1 MTLLN
6 QIVALEKGLKSR
18 TTATV
23 TEIHRDLQKAPLYA
37 GLSRTYQPKN
47 HDGDQLPSEK
57 QIVQMTVTEKL
68 DKAAEALVALF
79 DVVATKELG
88 NTHAKADVVVDGELL
103 VSGATVPYLLFLE
116 KQLTDWRT
124 LVTNLP
130 MLDPAEVWTYD
141 EDNNQYRSRVTETTK
156 TKKIPTVLVKAP
168 HTDRHPA
175 QTEVY
180 NEDVVVGT
188 WSLTKFS
195 GAVPRA
201 RRDELVER
209 ANKLIDAVKSA
220 REQANSIEVQQVRA
234 ASAVF
239 SYLLA

>member
-6 QIVALEKGLKSR
+6 QVVALEKGLKSR
-18 TTATV
+18 TMAAV
-23 TEIHRDLQKAPLYA
+23 TEIHRDLQKTPLYA
-37 GLSRTYQPKN
+37 GLSRTYQPK
-47 HDGDQLPSEK
+47 HEDGDQLPPEK
-57 QIVQMTVTEKL
+57 QAVQLTVDEQL
-68 DKAAEALVALF
+68 DKAAAALTALF
-79 DVVATKELG
+79 DVVCTKEMG
-88 NTHAKADVVVDGELL
+88 NTVARADVKVDGQVLIT
-103 VSGATVPYLLFLE
+103 SATVPYLLFLE

-141 EDNNQYRSRVTETTK
+141 EGNNQYRTDVTQTTK
-156 TKKIPTVLVKAP
+156 TKKVPTVLTKAP
-168 HTDRHPA
+168 ATERHPA

-188 WSLTKFS
+188 WSLTRFS
-195 GAVPRA
+195 GAVPRS
-201 RRDELVER
+201 RRDELVEK
-209 ANKLIDAVKSA
+209 ANKLIDAVKAA
-220 REQANSIEVQQVRA
+220 REEANSITVDQTHV

>member
-18 TTATV
+18 TTATI

-37 GLSRTYQPKN
+37 GLSRTYQPK
-47 HDGDQLPSEK
+47 HEDGDQLPPEK
-57 QIVQMTVTEKL
+57 QLVQMTVDGQL
-68 DKAAEALVALF
+68 NKAASVLAELF
-79 DVVATKELG
+79 NVVVTKETG
-88 NTHAKADVVVDGELL
+88 NTQARADVTVDGELL
-103 VSGATVPYLLFLE
+103 VHQATVPYLLFLE

-130 MLDPAEVWTYD
+130 MLDPAEVWAYD
-141 EDNNQYRSRVTETTK
+141 EDNNQYRTNVTQTTK
-156 TKKIPTVLVKAP
+156 TKKVPTVLTKAP
-168 HTDRHPA
+168 ATERHPA

-195 GAVPRA
+195 GAVPRS
-201 RRDELVER
+201 RRDELVEK
-209 ANKLIDAVKSA
+209 ANKLIDAVKAA
-220 REQANSIEVQQVRA
+220 REEANSIEVQQARTSGVIFA
-234 ASAVF
+234 
-239 SYLLA
+239 YLLS